1 MTYREIIESVP
12 PERRREAESY
22 FKGVCDGYGIS
33 VKVAGSDD
41 RQASSE
47 EKPSGF
53 QPAPV
58 VDKSAIDWSK
68 I

>member
-12 PERRREAESY
+12 TDRRREAESY
-22 FKGVCDGYGIS
+22 FKGMCDGYGIS
-33 VKVAGSDD
+33 LKNAAVDERK
-41 RQASSE
+41 ASSE
-47 EKPSGF
+47 EKPF
-53 QPAPV
+53 QTVPV